1 MGLIYVWLII
11 FIVTILIEIATAS
24 TLVSI
29 WFSLGSLFAM
39 LVSLVIDSFMIQF
52 VVFIIISIIS
62 LAMLRPLL
70 KSKLIAQNISTNA
83 DRLIGQ
89 NFKVLSNSSD
99 TVLATVKANGIIW
112 NVKPVDNISLQID
125 DMVNVISIEGSKLI
139 VKKI

>member
-29 WFSLGSLFAM
+29 WFSL
-39 LVSLVIDSFMIQF
+39 SFMIQF